1 MTKAR
6 QDIISLS
13 DTPYYHCMGRCV
25 RRAFLFGEDTFSGRD
40 YSHRKQWIIDK
51 LKALTQTYTIDI
63 CAYAIMSNHYHLVLK
78 VNQAQAEDLSDKDV
92 ISRWLKLFKGNV
104 LIARYIKGDCSSEG
118 ELDKVKEII
127 AEWRKRLYDISWFMR
142 CLNESIAYRANQ
154 EDNCSGR
161 FWEGRFKSQALLNEQ
176 ALLSCMAYVDL
187 NPIRAGM
194 TDKLEESDF
203 TSIEQRIQAVSL
215 EKSNIDKNSS
225 ENDVEAISLAD
236 FIGGQNKEGIP
247 YTLRDYLELVDWSGR
262 AILEDKT
269 GYIPEREPKLL
280 KKLGFGQEVWLKSVN
295 QFSLHSYAHIG
306 TESQL
311 KAICAETGMK
321 WVAGIRQSRQ
331 IFTTVPPN
339 SLLKRPNIT

>member
-6 QDIISLS
+6 QEIISLT

-25 RRAFLFGEDTFSGRD
+25 RRAFLFGEDNHTGKD

-51 LKALTQTYTIDI
+51 LKELTETYTIEV

-78 VNQAQAEDLSDKDV
+78 VNQHQAENLSDKEV
-92 ISRWLKLFKGNV
+92 IERWLKLFKGNV
-104 LIARYIKGDCSSEG
+104 LISRYLKGACSSEG
-118 ELDKVKEII
+118 ELEKVNEII
-127 AEWRKRLYDISWFMR
+127 VEWRKRLSDISWFMR
-142 CLNESIAYRANQ
+142 CLNETIAYRANR
-154 EDNCSGR
+154 EDNCTGR

-194 TDKLEESDF
+194 TDKLEASDF
-203 TSIEQRIQAVSL
+203 TSIEQRIKAVALNSDEI
-215 EKSNIDKNSS
+215 EKDSG
-225 ENDVEAISLAD
+225 ENNVESIVLAD
-236 FIGGQNKEGIP
+236 FVGGQDKDGIP
-247 YTLRDYLELVDWSGR
+247 YTLMDYLELVDWSGR

-269 GYIPEREPKLL
+269 GYIPENEPKLL
-280 KKLGFGQEVWLKSVN
+280 EKLGLNKEIWFKSVN

-311 KAICAETGMK
+311 KAICAETGKK
-321 WVAGIRQSRQ
+321 WMAGMRQSRE
-331 IFTTVPPN
+331 IYSDF
-339 SLLKRPNIT
+339 SNIE

>member
-1 MTKAR
+1 M

-154 EDNCSGR
+154 E
-161 FWEGRFKSQALLNEQ
+161 
-176 ALLSCMAYVDL
+176 
-187 NPIRAGM
+187 
-194 TDKLEESDF
+194 
-203 TSIEQRIQAVSL
+203 EQRIQAVSL

-225 ENDVEAISLAD
+225 ENDIEPISLAD
-236 FIGGQNKEGIP
+236 LIGGQNKDGIP

-280 KKLGFGQEVWLKSVN
+280 EKLGFSKEVWLKSVN
-295 QFSLHSYAHIG
+295 QFSLHSYAYIG
-306 TESQL
+306 TEIQL
-311 KAICAETGMK
+311 KAICAETGKK

-331 IFTTVPPN
+331 IYASPFCHSPPI
-339 SLLKRPNIT
+339 KR